1 MSKDIDTYVKWVMRE
16 TVVDWL
22 AVDAVISLE
31 LQSHLNLDEIALLHF
46 KTINQGFLSSLYLRK
61 SSGHK

>member
-1 MSKDIDTYVKWVMRE
+1 MSKDIDTYVKWVMRV

-22 AVDAVISLE
+22 AVDAAISLE

-46 KTINQGFLSSLYLRK
+46 
-61 SSGHK
+61 